1 MPLFFN
7 LSKDKSHIIEFFKI
21 KRLKDNVVGCWK
33 IVFKVTDY
41 QYDTGGC

>member
-7 LSKDKSHIIEFFKI
+7 LIKDKSNIIEIFKI
-21 KRLKDNVVGCWK
+21 KRLKNNVVSCWK
-33 IVFKVTDY
+33 MVFKVTDY